1 MVNNRVSFFWSF
13 NLIKSINC
21 NPDVFA
27 VVLSMKLGLAKDV
40 VAFLLLGFG
49 LPGFRTLASCPPSHS
64 NNKNPSKSSNASK
77 RLEP

>member
-1 MVNNRVSFFWSF
+1 MGLRYFGRI

-27 VVLSMKLGLAKDV
+27 AVLSMKLGAATDV

-64 NNKNPSKSSNASK
+64 NQDPV
-77 RLEP
+77 EEQQCQ